1 MFRLVATTFLGGE
14 EILSKE
20 LNALGAGEIKK
31 LSRAVEFAGDTEI
44 MYKANLHCRTA
55 FRILKPFS
63 VFRVNDEF
71 ELYKQC
77 KEISWEEMMTADDTF
92 AIEAVSSHP
101 KLTHTLYI
109 AQKIKDAIADRFRA
123 KSGKRPSVD
132 LTNPRYAIHAYIE
145 KDKCTLS
152 LDSSG
157 GSLHKRGY
165 RISATGAPLN
175 EALAA
180 GLILLSGWEGRTN
193 FYDPMCGSGT
203 FLIEAAMLALNIPAG
218 MYRKSFGFQRWNNYE
233 QELWSKIL
241 TDAKKNVEESLQIK
255 ICGADVSEG
264 AVRAASINI
273 KNAGLEKFIT
283 VEKNSYNEFMPQ
295 GESGTVMLN
304 PPYGGR
310 LDASPSTPL
319 QRKGESAM
327 SSPREDIGLLYK
339 EIGNHLK
346 KNFTGHEAWILT
358 ANREAAKQ
366 IGLHASKKIQVYN
379 GPLECR
385 FMKFELYSGSRKG
398 V

>member
-1 MFRLVATTFLGGE
+1 MFRLVATTFAGGE
-14 EILSKE
+14 EILSNE
-20 LNALGAGEIKK
+20 LKALGAREIKT
-31 LSRAVEFAGDTEI
+31 LSRAVEFNGDTET
-44 MYKANLHCRTA
+44 MYKANLSCRTA

-63 VFRVNDEF
+63 AFRVNDEI

-77 KEISWEEMMTADDTF
+77 KEISWEEMMTAEDTF
-92 AIEAVSSHP
+92 AIEAVSSHA

-132 LTNPRYAIHAYIE
+132 LTNPRYVIHAYIDKE
-145 KDKCTLS
+145 KCTLS

-180 GLILLSGWEGRTN
+180 GLILMSGWEGSKN

-203 FLIEAAMLALNIPAG
+203 FLIEAAMLALNMPAG
-218 MYRKSFGFQRWNNYE
+218 MFRKSFGFQRWKNYE
-233 QELWSKIL
+233 EELWNKTL
-241 TDAKKNVEESLQIK
+241 AKAKSEIKNDLEIK
-255 ICGADVSEG
+255 ISGADVSEG
-264 AVRAASINI
+264 AVRAAAINI

-283 VEKNSYNEFMPQ
+283 VEKKSFNDFLPQ
-295 GESGTVMLN
+295 GESGTVMIN

-310 LDASPSTPL
+310 L
-319 QRKGESAM
+319 ES
-327 SSPREDIGLLYK
+327 ENIGLLYK

-366 IGLHASKKIQVYN
+366 IGLHSSRKIQVYN

-385 FMKFELYSGSRKG
+385 FMKFELYSGTKKSSK

>member
-1 MFRLVATTFLGGE
+1 MFRLVATTFSGGE
-14 EILSKE
+14 EILSRE
-20 LNALGAGEIKK
+20 LNALGAREIKT
-31 LSRAVEFAGDTEI
+31 LSRAVEFTGDTETL
-44 MYKANLHCRTA
+44 YKANLFCRTA

-63 VFRVNDEF
+63 AFKVNDEI

-77 KEISWEEMMTADDTF
+77 KEIRWEEMMTEEDTF
-92 AIEAVSSHP
+92 AIEAVSSHE

-123 KSGKRPSVD
+123 RSGKRPSVD
-132 LTNPRYAIHAYIE
+132 LTNPRYVIHAYVE

-180 GLILLSGWEGRTN
+180 GLILLSGWEGKTN

-203 FLIEAAMLALNIPAG
+203 FLIEAAMFTLNIPAG
-218 MYRKSFGFQRWNNYE
+218 IFRKSFGFQRWKNFDE
-233 QELWSKIL
+233 TLWSKIL
-241 TDAKKNVEESLQIK
+241 AEAKKQVRETLHIK

-283 VEKNSYNEFMPQ
+283 IEKKSFNDFTPKD
-295 GESGTVMLN
+295 ESGTLMIN

-310 LDASPSTPL
+310 L
-319 QRKGESAM
+319 ES
-327 SSPREDIGLLYK
+327 ENIGLLYK

-366 IGLHASKKIQVYN
+366 IGLHSTKKIKVYN

-385 FMKFELYSGSRKG
+385 FMKFEMYSGSRKG
-398 V
+398 RANL